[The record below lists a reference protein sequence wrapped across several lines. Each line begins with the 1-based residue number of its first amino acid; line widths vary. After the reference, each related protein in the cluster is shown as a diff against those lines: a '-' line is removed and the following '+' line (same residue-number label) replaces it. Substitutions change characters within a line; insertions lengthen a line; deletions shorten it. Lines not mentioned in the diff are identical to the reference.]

1 MTKIIVRRNGAKNN
15 QLDSD
20 TIHPLLRNIYINRGI
35 NSPNDLERGI
45 EHLFPYDNLL
55 GISNAVQCL
64 TESLQNQQRFLII
77 GDFDADGA
85 TSTALAVSALQSFG
99 AKYVDYIV
107 PNRFEYGYGLTPE
120 IVHVASQKAPDIII
134 TVDNGISSCA
144 GVMTA
149 KSLGIK
155 VVITDHHLPGPELPI
170 ADAIVNPNQKG
181 DCFPSK
187 NLAGVGVIFY
197 VMLALRS
204 QLRSMNWFTQQKIAE
219 PNMSQFLDL
228 VALGT
233 VADVVPLDQNNR
245 ILVYQGLQRIKSDK
259 CRPGIKAL
267 LNISKRQAD
276 RLTATDL
283 GFAIAP
289 RLNAAGRL
297 DDMSVGIACL
307 LNKDFGSAYEMAQQL
322 DVLNQERRVIENEMQ
337 QQALT
342 YLDKLQLNNLN
353 QLPLGLCLFEPEWHQ
368 GVIGI
373 IAGRVKDLYH
383 RPVIAFAQVNNEEIK
398 GSARSIAHVHIK
410 DVLEAISTENP
421 QLISKFGGHAMA
433 AGLTLPIKNYQ
444 SFCEVFNNEIQKHIN
459 IEDIKGQIMSDGELS
474 HEHFHISVAQLI
486 RDGGPWGQHF
496 PEPLFDGNFE
506 VINQRVIGGKHL
518 KLILQHPHSKSL
530 LDGIAFG
537 IDLKLWPNSEIKF
550 VRVAYRL
557 DINEYRGLQNMQ
569 LLIEQLEP
577 LSNI

>member
-1 MTKIIVRRNGAKNN
+1 MTKTIVRRNGTKTT
-15 QLDSD
+15 QLEFD
-20 TIHPLLRNIYINRGI
+20 TIHPLLRDIYINRGV
-35 NSPNDLERGI
+35 NSLNDLERGI
-45 EHLFPYDNLL
+45 EHLLPFGNLL
-55 GISNAVQCL
+55 SIANAVQCL

-85 TSTALAVSALQSFG
+85 TSTALAVSVLQCFG
-99 AKYVDYIV
+99 AKHVDYLV

-120 IVHVASQKAPDIII
+120 IVQVASQKSPDIIV

-144 GVMTA
+144 GVKAA

-170 ADAIVNPNQKG
+170 ADAIVNPNQRG
-181 DCFPSK
+181 DLFPSK

-197 VMLALRS
+197 VMLALRAH
-204 QLRSMNWFTQQKIAE
+204 LRSINWFSQHNIPE

-233 VADVVPLDQNNR
+233 VADVVPLDRNNR
-245 ILVYQGLQRIKSDK
+245 ILVHQGLQRIKSEK

-267 LNISKRQAD
+267 LSISKRQAD
-276 RLTATDL
+276 RITATDL

-297 DDMSVGIACL
+297 DDMSLGIACL
-307 LNKDFGSAYEMAQQL
+307 LNKDFVNACEMAQQL
-322 DVLNQERRVIENEMQ
+322 DALNQERRTIETEMQ

-342 YLDKLQLNNLN
+342 YIEKLKLNNLN
-353 QLPLGLCLFEPEWHQ
+353 QLPLGLCLYESEWHQ

-383 RPVIAFAQVNNEEIK
+383 RPVIAFAQVNDQEIK
-398 GSARSIAHVHIK
+398 GSARSITQVHIK
-410 DVLEAISTENP
+410 DVLEAISTEQP
-421 QLISKFGGHAMA
+421 YLISKFGGHAMA
-433 AGLTLPIKNYQ
+433 AGLTLPIQNYQ
-444 SFCEVFNNEIQKHIN
+444 SFCEAFNNELQKHIN
-459 IEDIKGQIMSDGELS
+459 NEDIKGQIISDGELS
-474 HEHFHISVAQLI
+474 HEHFQISVAQMI

-506 VINQRVIGGKHL
+506 VVNQRVIGGKHL
-518 KLILQHPHSKSL
+518 KLMLQHPQSKSL
-530 LDGIAFG
+530 LEGIAFG
-537 IDLKLWPNSEIKF
+537 IDLNIWPNSEIKL

-569 LLIEQLEP
+569 LLIEHLEP
-577 LSNI
+577 IFKL